1 MFSTLRIAAVVG
13 VIYYLSPVRHEDAK
27 AGVEHV
33 VAWGKGLV
41 APSREASSAE
51 RVEALWKALPDDA
64 KQAAID
70 RMLSEAGKQLQSR
83 SGDLA
88 RPEGAQAAAR
98 SVEAGKPGDFAR
110 PDGIHPAPRP
120 PEAKRPSDPARP
132 EGPAH
137 RPAEAKRPKP

>member
-13 VIYYLSPVRHEDAK
+13 VIYYPSPVRHEDAK

-51 RVEALWKALPDDA
+51 RVEALGKALPDDA

-70 RMLSEAGKQLQSR
+70 RMLSEAV
-83 SGDLA
+83 
-88 RPEGAQAAAR
+88 QAASEQVGRLGA
-98 SVEAGKPGDFAR
+98 A
-110 PDGIHPAPRP
+110 
-120 PEAKRPSDPARP
+120 
-132 EGPAH
+132 
-137 RPAEAKRPKP
+137 

>member
-1 MFSTLRIAAVVG
+1 M
-13 VIYYLSPVRHEDAK
+13 
-27 AGVEHV
+27 

-98 SVEAGKPGDFAR
+98 SVEAGNWRFRRGRTGSIR
-110 PDGIHPAPRP
+110 PRDPPRP
-120 PEAKRPSDPARP
+120 GGRAT
-132 EGPAH
+132 
-137 RPAEAKRPKP
+137 

>member
-13 VIYYLSPVRHEDAK
+13 VIYSSPVRHEDAK

-51 RVEALWKALPDDA
+51 RVEALGKALPDDA

-70 RMLSEAGKQLQSR
+70 RMLSEAGASFRAGRATWRGLRAPRRPRAPSR
-83 SGDLA
+83 PATGRFLGAAGRDPSGPA
-88 RPEGAQAAAR
+88 TSRGQAA
-98 SVEAGKPGDFAR
+98 E
-110 PDGIHPAPRP
+110 
-120 PEAKRPSDPARP
+120 RPSAARGAWP
-132 EGPAH
+132 TGP
-137 RPAEAKRPKP
+137 PAKRPKP